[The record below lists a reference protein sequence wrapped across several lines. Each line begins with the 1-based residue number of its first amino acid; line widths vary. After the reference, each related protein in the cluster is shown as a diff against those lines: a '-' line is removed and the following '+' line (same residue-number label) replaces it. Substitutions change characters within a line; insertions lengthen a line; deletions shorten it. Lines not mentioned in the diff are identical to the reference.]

1 MNKIKEAIFSS
12 RDPTFHKKIP
22 IIILLLV
29 IGIMIIITQEDE
41 TQEPVSNE
49 QEIKDVHPEISL
61 LERQLENKVTSLLK
75 KALGTQKV
83 DVMITL
89 SSGERLIYERNE
101 SIQQDSG
108 EEQRDNQQSVS
119 GRKSTT
125 SEVVFG
131 QASLNGDP
139 VLKYIE
145 KPPVSGVLIAAE
157 GSESAGVKKQI
168 IEAVSKALDVSTHRV
183 AVIPYH

>member
-1 MNKIKEAIFSS
+1 MKKIKETIFSS
-12 RDPTFHKKIP
+12 RDPTFQKKIP
-22 IIILLLV
+22 IIILLLI
-29 IGIMIIITQEDE
+29 IGVFIITQGKEPQKPDLVEED
-41 TQEPVSNE
+41 PGRSSA
-49 QEIKDVHPEISL
+49 EISD
-61 LERQLENKVTSLLK
+61 LERQLEKKISTLLK
-75 KALGTQKV
+75 KSLGTSKV

-89 SSGERLIYERNE
+89 GSGERLIYERNE

-131 QASLNGDP
+131 QASLNGEP
-139 VLKYIE
+139 VLKYVE

-157 GSESAGVKKQI
+157 GSESAGVKKRI

-183 AVIPYH
+183 AVIPYD

>member
-1 MNKIKEAIFSS
+1 MNKIKEAVFSS
-12 RDPTFHKKIP
+12 RDPTFQKKIP
-22 IIILLLV
+22 IIILLLF
-29 IGIMIIITQEDE
+29 IGVMILTQGKAPEE
-41 TQEPVSNE
+41 
-49 QEIKDVHPEISL
+49 PEIVELDSSDQTAEITD
-61 LERQLENKVTSLLK
+61 LERQLEKKITSLLK
-75 KALGTQKV
+75 KSLGTSKV

-101 SIQQDSG
+101 SIQQDNG

-131 QASLNGDP
+131 QASPGAEP
-139 VLKYIE
+139 VLKYVE

-157 GSESAGVKKQI
+157 GSESAGVKKRI
-168 IEAVSKALDVSTHRV
+168 VEAVSKALDVSTHRV
-183 AVIPYH
+183 AVIPYE

>member
-1 MNKIKEAIFSS
+1 MNKIKETIFSS
-12 RDPTFHKKIP
+12 RDPTFQKKIP
-22 IIILLLV
+22 IIILLLF
-29 IGIMIIITQEDE
+29 IGVMIITQNRDP
-41 TQEPVSNE
+41 QEPELTEEETADQVT
-49 QEIKDVHPEISL
+49 EISD
-61 LERQLENKVTSLLK
+61 LERQLEKKMTTLLK
-75 KALGTQKV
+75 KSLGTSKV

-89 SSGERLIYERNE
+89 SSGQRLIYERNE

-108 EEQRDNQQSVS
+108 EEQRENQQSVS

-131 QASLNGDP
+131 QASLNGEP

-157 GSESAGVKKQI
+157 GSESAGIRKRI

-183 AVIPYH
+183 AVIPYE